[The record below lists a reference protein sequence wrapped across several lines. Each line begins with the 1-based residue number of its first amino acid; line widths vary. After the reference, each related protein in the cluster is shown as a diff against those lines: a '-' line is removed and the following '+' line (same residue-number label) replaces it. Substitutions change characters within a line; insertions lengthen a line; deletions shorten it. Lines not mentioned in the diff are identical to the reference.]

1 MLYEQNVLKWQL
13 TSKAKKQG
21 SSKQKERS
29 NAGAAGIEMAK
40 AA

>member
-1 MLYEQNVLKWQL
+1 MLYEQNVLQWQL

-21 SSKQKERS
+21 SSKQRERT
-29 NAGAAGIEMAK
+29 NAEDADIEMEE